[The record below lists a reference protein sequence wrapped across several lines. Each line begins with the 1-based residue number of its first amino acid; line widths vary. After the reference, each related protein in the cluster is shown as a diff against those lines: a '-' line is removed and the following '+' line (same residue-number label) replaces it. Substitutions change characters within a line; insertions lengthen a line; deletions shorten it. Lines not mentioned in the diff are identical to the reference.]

1 MKLAVATQST
11 TSMENPTVVDVP
23 PMSPSGLPSN
33 SCYHPDYPQSYH
45 PTVVTTHTTMWVTTQ
60 HLVPPRLPPI
70 HPGGPPNS
78 YYHPCYHLSHDPTF
92 VTPQQTFLA
101 EHDKWRVGN
110 VEPLQAQ
117 EESPFIGQ
125 LDPGKH
131 QLAIETGMYRAPG
144 FAYTTP
150 PTDFLLIRNATGAMS
165 LRELTGCFAVGQQVP
180 AMRAPVPGSRD
191 VR

>member
-1 MKLAVATQST
+1 MLWMPLHQIPRGFSLIMLAVATQFT
-11 TSMENPTVVDVP
+11 TRVE
-23 PMSPSGLPSN
+23 
-33 SCYHPDYPQSYH
+33 H
-45 PTVVTTHTTMWVTTQ
+45 PTLVTTRITTWVTTQ
-60 HLVPPRLPPI
+60 QLLP
-70 HPGGPPNS
+70 
-78 YYHPCYHLSHDPTF
+78 
-92 VTPQQTFLA
+92 A

>member
-1 MKLAVATQST
+1 
-11 TSMENPTVVDVP
+11 
-23 PMSPSGLPSN
+23 
-33 SCYHPDYPQSYH
+33 
-45 PTVVTTHTTMWVTTQ
+45 MWVTTQ

-125 LDPGKH
+125 LDLGKH